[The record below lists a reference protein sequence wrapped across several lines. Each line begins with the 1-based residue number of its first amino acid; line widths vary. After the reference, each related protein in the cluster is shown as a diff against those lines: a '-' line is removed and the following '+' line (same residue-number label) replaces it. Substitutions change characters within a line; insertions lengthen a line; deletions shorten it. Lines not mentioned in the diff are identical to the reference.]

1 MFDSELLYGLVRL
14 PWWGYALVVYGGIQV
29 MFLGITLFLHREQS
43 HGALELHPVLR
54 HFFRFWLWFC
64 SGTVTK
70 EWVAV
75 HRRHHA
81 YSDQPGDPHSPV
93 VFGLKKVVLEG
104 YELYAEGARNQEILT
119 NYGKGTPDDW
129 IERHLYSRFPKLGIV
144 LFCFTNIA
152 LFGIFS
158 ILMVAIQLVAQP
170 FFAAGIIN
178 GVGHA
183 WGYRSYEMASTAT
196 NIIPWG
202 LFIAG
207 EELHNN
213 HHAFPWSARFS
224 LQKWEFDMG
233 WLFIC
238 IFSAVGLCKVKR
250 VAPRPHFAKKAEP
263 DVETIQA
270 LFTNRMH
277 VLRDYGRRVVKP
289 VAREV
294 ARRESGSEEVVTSS
308 WVSKLLIRHPA
319 TLSEDSLR
327 SLKALLARHKELQ
340 SIQEFRERLAQLWND
355 ANHARAVERLREWCA
370 QAEGSGIRALRE
382 FASRL
387 PAYVQEPHQA

>member
-1 MFDSELLYGLVRL
+1 MFDSELLYGLVRM

-43 HGALELHPVLR
+43 HGALELHPALR
-54 HFFRFWLWFC
+54 HVFRFYLWFC

-104 YELYAEGARNQEILT
+104 YELYVEGARNQEILT

-129 IERHLYSRFPKLGIV
+129 IERNLYSRFPKLGII
-144 LFCFTNIA
+144 LFCLLHVA

-158 ILMVAIQLVAQP
+158 IIMVALQLVAQP

-183 WGYRSYEMASTAT
+183 FGYRSYEMASTAT

-233 WLFIC
+233 WLFIR
-238 IFSAVGLCKVKR
+238 IFGAVGLCKVKR
-250 VAPRPHFAKKAEP
+250 VAPRPHFAKKVEL

-294 ARRESGSEEVVTSS
+294 ARREPEVVSSS

-319 TLSEDSLR
+319 TLSEDSHR
-327 SLKALLARHKELQ
+327 SLKALMARHKELQ

-370 QAEGSGIRALRE
+370 QAEASGIRALRE

-387 PAYVQEPHQA
+387 PAYVRAPTQA

>member
-1 MFDSELLYGLVRL
+1 MFDSDLIYGLVRM
-14 PWWGYALVVYGGIQV
+14 PWWGYALVVYGGIQI

-43 HGALELHPVLR
+43 HGSLELHPILR
-54 HFFRFWLWFC
+54 HFFRFYLWFC

-81 YSDQPGDPHSPV
+81 YSDQAGDPHSPV

-104 YELYAEGARNQEILT
+104 YELYVEGARNPEILT

-129 IERHLYSRFPKLGIV
+129 IERNLYSRFPKLGIV
-144 LFCFTNIA
+144 LFCVTHVV

-158 ILMVAIQLVAQP
+158 IIMVALQLVSQP

-178 GVGHA
+178 GVGHHF
-183 WGYRSYEMASTAT
+183 GYRSYEMASTAT

-233 WLFIC
+233 WLFITV
-238 IFSAVGLCKVKR
+238 FKFVGLCKVKR
-250 VAPRPHFAKKAEP
+250 VAPRPHFAKKAEV
-263 DVETIQA
+263 DTDTIQA

-294 ARRESGSEEVVTSS
+294 ARRERDSSEIGDDVVGVEAADSSSGHAVRPIS
-308 WVSKLLIRHPA
+308 H
-319 TLSEDSLR
+319 R
-327 SLKALLARHKELQ
+327 SLKDLDDSPPGTAGDSGFPRAP
-340 SIQEFRERLAQLWND
+340 
-355 ANHARAVERLREWCA
+355 HAAVERRESCACGSAAARSGVRRRRPPAFVRFAILRIAC
-370 QAEGSGIRALRE
+370 RRM
-382 FASRL
+382 
-387 PAYVQEPHQA
+387 

>member
-1 MFDSELLYGLVRL
+1 V
-14 PWWGYALVVYGGIQV
+14 
-29 MFLGITLFLHREQS
+29 
-43 HGALELHPVLR
+43 
-54 HFFRFWLWFC
+54 
-64 SGTVTK
+64 
-70 EWVAV
+70 
-75 HRRHHA
+75 
-81 YSDQPGDPHSPV
+81 GDPHSPV

-104 YELYAEGARNQEILT
+104 YELYVVGARNPEILT

-129 IERHLYSRFPKLGIV
+129 IERNLYSRFPKLGII
-144 LFCFTNIA
+144 LFCVTHVA

-158 ILMVAIQLVAQP
+158 ILMVALQLVAQP

-183 WGYRSYEMASTAT
+183 FGYRSYEMSSTAT

-233 WLFIC
+233 WLFITL
-238 IFSAVGLCKVKR
+238 FKSVGLCKVKR
-250 VAPRPHFAKKAEP
+250 VAPRPHFAKKAEV
-263 DVETIQA
+263 DTDTVQA

-277 VLRDYGRRVVKP
+277 VLRDYARRVVRP

-294 ARRESGSEEVVTSS
+294 ARREPDAVSS
-308 WVSKLLIRHPA
+308 STLSKMLTRHP
-319 TLSEDSLR
+319 SLLTENSVR
-327 SLKALLARHKELQ
+327 SLKDLMARHKELQ
-340 SIQEFRERLAQLWND
+340 SIQEFRERLTQLWND
-355 ANHARAVERLREWCA
+355 ANHARAVVQLREWCV
-370 QAEGSGIRALRE
+370 QAEASGIRALRE
-382 FASRL
+382 FANSL
-387 PAYVQEPHQA
+387 PAYVRAPA

>member
-1 MFDSELLYGLVRL
+1 MFESELLYGLVRL

-43 HGALELHPVLR
+43 HGALALHPALR

-104 YELYAEGARNQEILT
+104 YELYVEGARNQEILT

-129 IERHLYSRFPKLGIV
+129 IERNLYSRFPKVGIV
-144 LFCFTNIA
+144 LFSLVHVA

-158 ILMVAIQLVAQP
+158 ILMVALQLVAQP

-250 VAPRPHFAKKAEP
+250 VAPRPHFAKKVEL
-263 DVETIQA
+263 DVETLQA

-294 ARRESGSEEVVTSS
+294 AKREPDVVSSS

-319 TLSEDSLR
+319 TLSEDAR
-327 SLKALLARHKELQ
+327 RALKGLMARHKELQ
-340 SIQEFRERLAQLWND
+340 SVQEFRERLSQAWND
-355 ANHARAVERLREWCA
+355 SNQARAVERLREWCA
-370 QAEGSGIRALRE
+370 QAEASGIRALRE

-387 PAYVQEPHQA
+387 PAYVRAPA

>member
-1 MFDSELLYGLVRL
+1 MIDSQLVYGLVDL
-14 PWWGYALVVYGGIQV
+14 PWWGYALVVYGGIQL

-43 HGALELHPVLR
+43 HGSLELHPVLR

-81 YSDQPGDPHSPV
+81 YSDQEGDPHSPV

-104 YELYAEGARNQEILT
+104 YELYVTAARNPEILE
-119 NYGKGTPDDW
+119 NYGRGTPDDW

-144 LFCFTNIA
+144 LFCLLHVV
-152 LFGIFS
+152 LFGVFS
-158 ILMVAIQLVAQP
+158 IIMVALQLVAQP

-178 GVGHA
+178 GVGHHF
-183 WGYRSYEMASTAT
+183 GYRSYEMPSTAT

-233 WLFIC
+233 WLFITL
-238 IFSAVGLCKVKR
+238 FKSVGLCKVKR
-250 VAPRPHFAKKAEP
+250 VAPRPHFAQKHEVDA
-263 DVETIQA
+263 DTVQA

-277 VLRDYGRRVVKP
+277 VLRDYARRVVRP
-289 VAREV
+289 VCRELEKREV
-294 ARRESGSEEVVTSS
+294 IPPTA
-308 WVSKLLIRHPA
+308 SKLLIRHPELLA
-319 TLSEDSLR
+319 EEGHR
-327 SLKALLARHKELQ
+327 SLKALLERHKELA
-340 SIQEFRERLAQLWND
+340 SIHEFRERLTQLWND
-355 ANHARAVERLREWCA
+355 ANHVRAVQQLREWSA
-370 QAEGSGIRALRE
+370 QAEASGIRALRD

-387 PAYVQEPHQA
+387 PAYVRAPV

>member
-1 MFDSELLYGLVRL
+1 MFDSELLYGLVRM
-14 PWWGYALVVYGGIQV
+14 PWWGYALVVYGGIQI

-43 HGALELHPVLR
+43 HGALDLHPALR
-54 HFFRFWLWFC
+54 HFFRFYLWFC

-104 YELYAEGARNQEILT
+104 YELYVEGARNPEILN

-129 IERHLYSRFPKLGIV
+129 MERNLYSRFPKMGIV
-144 LFCFTNIA
+144 LFCVLHVA
-152 LFGIFS
+152 LFGVFS
-158 ILMVAIQLVAQP
+158 IIMVALQLVSQP

-183 WGYRSYEMASTAT
+183 FGYRSYEMASTAT

-233 WLFIC
+233 WLFITV
-238 IFSAVGLCKVKR
+238 FSAVGLCKVKR
-250 VAPRPHFAKKAEP
+250 VAPRPHFAKKVEL

-277 VLRDYGRRVVKP
+277 VLRDYGRRVVRP

-294 ARRESGSEEVVTSS
+294 ARREPDVVSS
-308 WVSKLLIRHPA
+308 STVSKLLIRHPA
-319 TLSEDSLR
+319 TLSEDSHR
-327 SLKALLARHKELQ
+327 SLKALMARHKELQ

-370 QAEGSGIRALRE
+370 QAEASGIRALRE
-382 FASRL
+382 FANRL
-387 PAYVQEPHQA
+387 PAYVRAPSRA